1 MTAQERRAE
10 ALTRACTGQTLS
22 NYPAIFQG
30 FLARGIPES
39 DIRPRENVFTY
50 EAWKALGRHVRK
62 GQQGVKVVTFITT
75 ESGKTEEPQTE
86 TLDGMEAQPKKSARH
101 SRPWTTT
108 VFHISQTEPDEP
120 RGTRDHAL
128 PANVTENP
136 DSQWLAVS
144 A

>member
-1 MTAQERRAE
+1 MTTRERRAE

-30 FLARGIPES
+30 FMAMGIPES

-62 GQQGVKVVTFITT
+62 GQHGVKVVTFITT
-75 ESGKTEEPQTE
+75 ESGKSNETQTE
-86 TLDGMEAQPKKSARH
+86 TLDGMEAQQQKNAKH

-108 VFHISQTEPDEP
+108 VFHISQTEADEP
-120 RGTRDHAL
+120 RTATGRSL
-128 PANVTENP
+128 PVNVTENP
-136 DSQWLAVS
+136 DSQWTRIS

>member
-1 MTAQERRAE
+1 MTTQDRRAE
-10 ALTRACTGQTLS
+10 ALTRAVTGQTLA

-30 FLARGIPES
+30 FTAMGIPEQ

-62 GQQGVKVVTFITT
+62 GQHGVKVVTFIAT
-75 ESGKTEEPQTE
+75 ESGKGEEPQAE
-86 TLDGMEAQPKKSARH
+86 NPDGMEAQPKKNRRH

-120 RGTRDHAL
+120 RKA
-128 PANVTENP
+128 A
-136 DSQWLAVS
+136 
-144 A
+144 

>member
-1 MTAQERRAE
+1 MTTQERRAE

-30 FLARGIPES
+30 FMAMGIPES

-62 GQQGVKVVTFITT
+62 GQHGVKVVTFITT
-75 ESGKTEEPQTE
+75 ESAKREEAQT
-86 TLDGMEAQPKKSARH
+86 TNADGMEPQPKKPAWH

-108 VFHISQTEPDEP
+108 VFHVSQTEPDTVAQPESEV
-120 RGTRDHAL
+120 A
-128 PANVTENP
+128 A
-136 DSQWLAVS
+136 
-144 A
+144 